1 MWWWILTVLF
11 FLISVGVSTLV
22 YFSLRRINQ
31 YEGLIIEFQNIIEFA
46 TTKMKQV
53 DANGHYESDDETGF
67 FFQQLK
73 ELQELLNGI
82 FENEETEENSDAQK
96 EKDKVDNL
104 KQKFEELFA

>member
-1 MWWWILTVLF
+1 MWWILTILF
-11 FLISVGVSTLV
+11 FLISVGSTILT
-22 YFSLRRINQ
+22 YYSLKRINQ
-31 YEGLIIEFQNIIEFA
+31 YEGLIIEFQNIINFA

-53 DANGHYESDDETGF
+53 DTRGHYEADDETGF

-96 EKDKVDNL
+96 EKS
-104 KQKFEELFA
+104 

>member
-1 MWWWILTVLF
+1 MWWWILTILF
-11 FLISVGVSTLV
+11 FLFSVGASTLV

-31 YEGLIIEFQNIIEFA
+31 YESLIIEIQKIIEFA

-53 DANGHYESDDETGF
+53 DSKGHYESDDETGF

-82 FENEETEENSDAQK
+82 FENENEENSSGTEEK
-96 EKDKVDNL
+96 E
-104 KQKFEELFA
+104 

>member
-1 MWWWILTVLF
+1 MWWWILTILF
-11 FLISVGVSTLV
+11 FLIGVGSSTLV

-31 YEGLIIEFQNIIEFA
+31 YEGLLIEIQNIIEFA

-53 DANGHYESDDETGF
+53 DAYGHYEADDETGF

-82 FENEETEENSDAQK
+82 FENETEENSSSA
-96 EKDKVDNL
+96 EKTEKN
-104 KQKFEELFA
+104 